1 MEELVQT
8 FHIDWKLLIAQLINF
23 GIVLAVLY
31 FFALK
36 PLLKIMNKRSSDI
49 EQSLTDAK
57 RIEEQLKSAEVEK
70 EKIVTEAKKE
80 AQIIAAQA
88 VAEAEKIR
96 EAKVHQ
102 TREEMERMTERA
114 KQEIASEK
122 DQMLKEAKQELADLV
137 VTASAKVIGKEL
149 DAKTHHTL
157 IQNTITHA
165 SDKHV

>member
-8 FHIDWKLLIAQLINF
+8 FHIDWKLLIAQIINF

-36 PLLKIMNKRSSDI
+36 PIMRMMNKRSSDI
-49 EQSLTDAK
+49 ERSLSDAK

-88 VAEAEKIR
+88 MTEAEKIR
-96 EAKVHQ
+96 ETKLHQ

-114 KQEIASEK
+114 KQEILSEK
-122 DQMLKEAKQELADLV
+122 DQMLKDAKQALAELV

-149 DAKTHHTL
+149 DLKTHQTL
-157 IQNTITHA
+157 IQNTISKA
-165 SDKHV
+165 SDSHD